1 MPDRIRDVF
10 EAIAKRRTVRKFT
23 DTPVPEE
30 DLMKIL
36 DAARMAPSSGNQ
48 QAWRF
53 LVIRDPDRIA
63 RIKRVGI
70 DETRKAI
77 RVHPDIPNDKKE
89 EAIANTEAYLE
100 GIFAAPVLIAV
111 LGDRETTYP
120 DYLRHDLPLAAAN
133 LMLAARA
140 LGYGTMYGTDFVP
153 LTAQRAAMEI
163 PDRYEIACTIA
174 LGVPASWPEPPEKK
188 DLESLIVRERF
199 V

>member
-1 MPDRIRDVF
+1 MPERIIDVF
-10 EAIAKRRTVRKFT
+10 ETIAKRRTVRKFT
-23 DTPVPEE
+23 DTPVPLE

-63 RIKRVGI
+63 RVKRLGI
-70 DETRKAI
+70 DERKEAI
-77 RVHPDIPNDKKE
+77 RQGPNVPDDKKE
-89 EAIANTEAYLE
+89 EAIAGTEAYLE
-100 GIFAAPVLIAV
+100 GIFTAPVLIAV

-120 DYLRHDLPLAAAN
+120 GYLRHDLPLAAAN

-153 LTAQRAAMEI
+153 MAAQRAAMEI

-174 LGVPASWPEPPEKK
+174 LGVPERWPEPPEKK
-188 DLESLIVRERF
+188 DLESLIIHERF

>member
-1 MPDRIRDVF
+1 MRDRICDVF
-10 EAIAKRRTVRKFT
+10 EVIAKRRTVRKFT

-53 LVIRDPDRIA
+53 LVIRNPGRIA
-63 RIKRVGI
+63 RVKRIGI
-70 DETRKAI
+70 DQRKKAV
-77 RVHPDIPNDKKE
+77 RGSPDIPDDKKD

-100 GIFAAPVLIAV
+100 GIFVAPVLIAV
-111 LGDRETTYP
+111 LGDGETPYP
-120 DYLRHDLPLAAAN
+120 DYLCHDLPLAAAN

-153 LTAQRAAMEI
+153 LAAQRAAMEV
-163 PDRYEIACTIA
+163 PDRYKIACTIA
-174 LGVPASWPEPPEKK
+174 LGVPAAWPEPPEKK

-199 V
+199 A